1 MNIAKSKL
9 RNSMKLELLHAILTV
24 RFALLTKEKC
34 CHSYQLAPNV
44 LKSIGTLTAYSTPI
58 GEASASTSDR
68 PGPSIVSLTFE
79 DDETLFQDED
89 D

>member
-1 MNIAKSKL
+1 
-9 RNSMKLELLHAILTV
+9 MKLKLLHAILTV
-24 RFALLTKEKC
+24 RFVLLRKEKC

-58 GEASASTSDR
+58 GEVSTSTSDR
-68 PGPSIVSLTFE
+68 PGPFIVSLVFA